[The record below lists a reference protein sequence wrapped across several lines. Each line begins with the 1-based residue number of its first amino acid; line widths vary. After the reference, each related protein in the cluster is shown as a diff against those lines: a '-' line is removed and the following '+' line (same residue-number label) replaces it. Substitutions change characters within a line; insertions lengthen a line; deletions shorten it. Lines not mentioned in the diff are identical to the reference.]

1 MESLSSFVHTNT
13 KAKDNGEFN
22 CFICHKIGHKAFE
35 CNSEKKAEQKCFNC
49 GGLNHEAKDCPSP
62 GQSKKKSPTKAAGS
76 FSMNQVL
83 FNTRDVDENICH
95 AAPEADIES
104 CITGDQLTIGCG
116 KRIPIIKSA
125 CTTPTIGSDG
135 NMPLVT
141 GSVRDRSVS
150 VLRDTGC
157 SGVVIKRDL
166 VADEELTGRF
176 GYMLLIDKTIR
187 KVPIAKVF
195 IDTPYFTREVEAQCL
210 PDAMYDVIIGNIPN
224 ARSPED
230 PNPSWETVCAVTR
243 AQAKKGQGLSLLKIP
258 DVAKCATVTK
268 EQLIKFQHDDSS
280 LERLRKF
287 TEPKI
292 TRDRSVHF
300 EKREGILYRVFS
312 HPKVNGGNEIRQ
324 VVVPGNLRNQVIE
337 LAHSS
342 LMGGHMRIRK
352 KSDRLLSNFYWPGL
366 HDDVARFCK
375 SCDICQKT
383 ENKGRTS
390 NVPLQKMPLID
401 TPFKKGLQLI

>member
-1 MESLSSFVHTNT
+1 
-13 KAKDNGEFN
+13 
-22 CFICHKIGHKAFE
+22 
-35 CNSEKKAEQKCFNC
+35 
-49 GGLNHEAKDCPSP
+49 
-62 GQSKKKSPTKAAGS
+62 
-76 FSMNQVL
+76 
-83 FNTRDVDENICH
+83 
-95 AAPEADIES
+95 
-104 CITGDQLTIGCG
+104 
-116 KRIPIIKSA
+116 
-125 CTTPTIGSDG
+125 
-135 NMPLVT
+135 MPVVT

-195 IDTPYFTREVEAQCL
+195 IDTPYFTGEVEAQCL

-224 ARSPED
+224 SRSPED

-258 DVAKCATVTK
+258 DVAKCATVTR

-292 TRDRSVHF
+292 TRLSSIVMTFKLLLLFIGLCVISCHQATAENEVVYLNKTKFVNDRIMRWAMFMQCYKFKVESIKGSENVGADF
-300 EKREGILYRVFS
+300 LSRV
-312 HPKVNGGNEIRQ
+312 I
-324 VVVPGNLRNQVIE
+324 
-337 LAHSS
+337 
-342 LMGGHMRIRK
+342 
-352 KSDRLLSNFYWPGL
+352 
-366 HDDVARFCK
+366 
-375 SCDICQKT
+375 
-383 ENKGRTS
+383 
-390 NVPLQKMPLID
+390 
-401 TPFKKGLQLI
+401 